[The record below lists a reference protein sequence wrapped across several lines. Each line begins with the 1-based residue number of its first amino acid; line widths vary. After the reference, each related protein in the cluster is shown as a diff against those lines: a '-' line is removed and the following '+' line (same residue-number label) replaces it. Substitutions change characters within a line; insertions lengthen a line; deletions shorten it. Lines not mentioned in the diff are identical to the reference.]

1 MSQPSPPSQPP
12 ILAVDQLDKVYKVY
26 ARPIDRLLEAV
37 LRRRRHRA
45 FEALHGVSFALEP
58 GESLGLIGENGAGKS
73 TLLKILSG
81 VTAPS
86 GGSVKVAGRVASLL
100 ELGMGFHPELT
111 GRQNIR
117 LNAAMMGFSEA
128 EVREKIPEITAF
140 AELAE
145 FIDRPVKTY
154 SSGMSMRLGFAI
166 AVQVEPEILIIDE
179 ALSVGD
185 GYFQKKCMDRIRT
198 LLDRGCTF
206 LFCSHAMY
214 YVSTFCRRALWLKNG
229 RVEALGPVE
238 QVVHQYEAFLSAKTR
253 QLPPEERSEADRVA
267 MPARLEASRLLG
279 PAAGGGSLEPGSP
292 LELEVEWIAEDPGL
306 EFHLAVAIDRN
317 DGVQVCTFSTR
328 HDGLPALTGQ
338 ANYRLRL
345 AIPELPMVRGAYEL
359 CIFLL
364 DESALHVY
372 DQRRVLDAFAIASD
386 DYEVALLRVPHD
398 WRAAPGGPAAG
409 AGEAAREVALH

>member
-1 MSQPSPPSQPP
+1 MAYAGATMSSP
-12 ILAVDQLDKVYKVY
+12 ILSVNRLDKVYKVY
-26 ARPIDRLLEAV
+26 PRPLDRLLEV
-37 LRRRRHRA
+37 LLRRQRHRA
-45 FEALHGVSFALEP
+45 FEALHDVSFDLAP

-86 GGSVKVAGRVASLL
+86 RGEVRVGGRVASLL

-117 LNAAMMGFSEA
+117 LNAAMMGFSDA
-128 EVREKIPEITAF
+128 EVREKIPEIIDF

-185 GYFQKKCMDRIRT
+185 GYFQKKCMDRIRV

-214 YVSTFCRRALWLKNG
+214 YVSTFCRRALWLRGG

-238 QVVHQYEAFLSAKTR
+238 QVIHHYEAFLSAKAR
-253 QLPPEERSEADRVA
+253 KLPHEERPAASVGDGA
-267 MPARLEASRLLG
+267 PARLKAVRLLG
-279 PAAGGGSLEPGSP
+279 AATGGNLRFRSP
-292 LELEVEWIAEDPGL
+292 LEVEVEWQSEDRQL
-306 EFHLAVAIDRN
+306 EFHLAIAVDRN

-328 HDGLPALTGQ
+328 HDGRPPLAGRES
-338 ANYRLRL
+338 YRLRL
-345 AIPELPMVRGAYEL
+345 RVPELPMVRGAYEL

-372 DQRRVLDAFAIASD
+372 DQRRVLDAFAIESG
-386 DYEVALLRVPHD
+386 DYEVALLRVDHQWSESAD
-398 WRAAPGGPAAG
+398 AGEPGAAG
-409 AGEAAREVALH
+409 REVPLH

>member
-1 MSQPSPPSQPP
+1 MNPPIPP

-26 ARPIDRLLEAV
+26 ARPIDRLVEAV
-37 LRRRRHRA
+37 VRRPRHRA
-45 FEALHGVSFALEP
+45 FEALRGVSFALQP

-81 VTAPS
+81 VSAPS
-86 GGSVKVAGRVASLL
+86 SGEVKVAGRVASLL

-117 LNAAMMGFSEA
+117 LGAAMMGFSEA
-128 EVREKIPEITAF
+128 EVREKIPEIIAF

-185 GYFQKKCMDRIRT
+185 GYFQKKCMDRIRI

-238 QVVHQYEAFLSAKTR
+238 QVIHQYEAFLSAKTR
-253 QLPPEERSEADRVA
+253 QLPAEEKSGERVG
-267 MPARLEASRLLG
+267 MPASLTATRLLG
-279 PAAGGGSLEPGSP
+279 EAAAGGNLEPGSP
-292 LELEVEWIAEDPGL
+292 LEVEVEWKSEDPGL
-306 EFHLAVAIDRN
+306 HFHLAIAVDRN

-328 HDGLPALTGQ
+328 HDGLPAFTGRGL
-338 ANYRLRL
+338 YRLRL
-345 AIPELPMVRGAYEL
+345 AVPALPMVRGAYEL

-372 DQRRVLDAFAIASD
+372 DQRRVLDAFAIESEG
-386 DYEVALLRVPHD
+386 YEVALLKVAHD
-398 WRAAPGGPAAG
+398 WHEASDQEAGQPAPEPARAL
-409 AGEAAREVALH
+409 ALH

>member
-1 MSQPSPPSQPP
+1 MNTP
-12 ILAVDQLDKVYKVY
+12 ILSVHNLDKVYKVY
-26 ARPIDRLLEAV
+26 ARPIDRLLEV
-37 LRRRRHRA
+37 LSRRPRHRA
-45 FEALHGVSFALEP
+45 FEALHGVSFELQR

-86 GGSVKVAGRVASLL
+86 RGEVKVLGRVASLL

-117 LNAAMMGFSEA
+117 LGAAMMGFSGD
-128 EVREKIPEITAF
+128 EVQAKIPEIIEF

-154 SSGMSMRLGFAI
+154 SSGMTMRLGFAI

-185 GYFQKKCMDRIRT
+185 GYFQKKCMDRIRA

-214 YVSTFCRRALWLKNG
+214 YVSTFCRRALWLRGG
-229 RVEALGPVE
+229 RIEALGAVE
-238 QVVHQYEAFLSAKTR
+238 KVVHEYEAFLSQKAR
-253 QLPPEERSEADRVA
+253 RLPHEEVSGTQASG
-267 MPARLEASRLLG
+267 PARLSAARLVG
-279 PAAGGGSLEPGSP
+279 AAADGTLPYRGA
-292 LELEVEWIAEDPGL
+292 LEVDVSWQSDDPAL
-306 EFHLAVAIDRN
+306 EFHLAIAIDRN
-317 DGVQVCTFSTR
+317 DGVQVCTFSSH
-328 HDGLPALTGQ
+328 HDGRPPLRGRREYQ
-338 ANYRLRL
+338 LRL
-345 AIPELPMVRGAYEL
+345 EVPELPMVRGVYEL

-372 DQRRVLDAFAIASD
+372 DQRRVLDAFAIEANE
-386 DYEVALLRVPHD
+386 YEFALLRVDHQ
-398 WRAAPGGPAAG
+398 WVEGGEVLAEAG
-409 AGEAAREVALH
+409 GHEVSLH

>member
-1 MSQPSPPSQPP
+1 MSSP
-12 ILAVDQLDKVYKVY
+12 ILSVHQLDKVYKVY
-26 ARPIDRLLEAV
+26 ARPIDRLLEAIS
-37 LRRRRHRA
+37 RQPRHRA
-45 FEALHGVSFALEP
+45 FEALRDVGFELER

-81 VTAPS
+81 VTAPTR
-86 GGSVKVAGRVASLL
+86 GEVKVAGRVASLL

-117 LNAAMMGFSEA
+117 LNAAMMGFSDA
-128 EVREKIPEITAF
+128 EVRAKVPEIIEF
-140 AELAE
+140 AELEE

-185 GYFQKKCMDRIRT
+185 GYFQKKCMDRIRL

-214 YVSTFCRRALWLKNG
+214 YVSTFCRRALWLKGG

-238 QVVHQYEAFLSAKTR
+238 DVIHQYEAFLSQKTR
-253 QLPPEERSEADRVA
+253 KLPHEEHTFSADTPAHIGGARIEAGAEGMVGYRGA
-267 MPARLEASRLLG
+267 IA
-279 PAAGGGSLEPGSP
+279 
-292 LELEVEWIAEDPGL
+292 VEIDWQTEDPRL
-306 EFHLAVAIDRN
+306 EFHVAVAIDRN
-317 DGVQVCTFSTR
+317 DGVQVCTFSSR
-328 HDGLPALTGQ
+328 HDGMAPMSGRTD
-338 ANYRLRL
+338 YRLRL
-345 AIPELPMVRGAYEL
+345 LVPELPMVRGAYEL

-372 DQRRVLDAFAIASD
+372 DQRRVLDAFAIEANE
-386 DYEVALLRVPHD
+386 YEFSLLRIEHSWEQPTQGSGQEVP
-398 WRAAPGGPAAG
+398 
-409 AGEAAREVALH
+409 LH

>member
-1 MSQPSPPSQPP
+1 MSSP
-12 ILAVDQLDKVYKVY
+12 ILSVHQLDKVYKVY
-26 ARPIDRLLEAV
+26 ARPIDRLLEV
-37 LRRRRHRA
+37 LTRQSRHRA
-45 FEALHGVSFALEP
+45 FEALREVSFALEP

-86 GGSVKVAGRVASLL
+86 RGEVQVRGRVASLL

-117 LNAAMMGFSEA
+117 LNAAMMGFSDN
-128 EVREKIPEITAF
+128 EVREKIPAIIDF
-140 AELAE
+140 AELRE

-154 SSGMSMRLGFAI
+154 SSGMAMRLGFAI

-185 GYFQKKCMDRIRT
+185 GYFQKKCMDRIRA

-214 YVSTFCRRALWLKNG
+214 YVSTFCQRALWLRSG
-229 RVEALGPVE
+229 RIEALGPVE
-238 QVVHQYEAFLSAKTR
+238 QVVHLYEAFLSAKAR
-253 QLPPEERSEADRVA
+253 QLPHEESLPEAA
-267 MPARLEASRLLG
+267 LAPARLKATRLFGLS
-279 PAAGGGSLEPGSP
+279 AAGAVAHRG
-292 LELEVEWIAEDPGL
+292 ELEVEVEWQTEDRSL
-306 EFHLAVAIDRN
+306 QFHLAIAIDRN
-317 DGVQVCTFSTR
+317 DGVQVCTFSSH
-328 HDGLPALTGQ
+328 HDGLPPLTGRS
-338 ANYRLRL
+338 NYRWRLRV
-345 AIPELPMVRGAYEL
+345 PELPMVRGVYEL

-372 DQRRVLDAFAIASD
+372 DQRRVLDAFAIAAN
-386 DYEVALLRVPHD
+386 DYQFALLRVDHD
-398 WRAAPGGPAAG
+398 WR
-409 AGEAAREVALH
+409 EAADSEPGREVALH